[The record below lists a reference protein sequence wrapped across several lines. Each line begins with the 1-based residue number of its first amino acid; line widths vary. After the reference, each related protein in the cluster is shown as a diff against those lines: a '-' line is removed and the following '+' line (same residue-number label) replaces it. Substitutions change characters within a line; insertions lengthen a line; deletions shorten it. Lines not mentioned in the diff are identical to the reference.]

1 MTGPPGDRNGR
12 DPSRVEP
19 AGTVRDVTVEVDD
32 QGGQPVDDDPAD
44 ERPIADDVVEDEVV
58 DDGEVVAPVPA
69 EPWLDRINRRLR
81 GIHPAAWLTLTG
93 AVVFAWVFGR
103 LGVQHHRNF
112 GTWAFD
118 MGIYDQS
125 FWLVSRGGQS
135 FVTVRGLE
143 FWGHHF
149 NPVAIA
155 FAPFYWLGAG
165 PEFLY
170 VAQATALGAAAI
182 PTYLIARDRFSNH
195 WMGFV
200 FAVVYLLYAPVQ
212 WISWANFHPEA
223 LVILPML
230 FAWWFAMRRSWRACV
245 IALVVAMSCREDA
258 ALAVA
263 IMGAVLMFTFRGDR
277 GERHDK
283 RMAIVIGVLGVAWYV
298 VATKLI
304 IPHFNGGEAPFYI
317 EYFYGRYGGST
328 TEIARTI
335 LERPDMVVSDATQP
349 DRIRFYRDLL
359 LPWGGVPLAAPL
371 HLLMAFPQLLAS
383 VIGASPYAR
392 MIRYQYTAVM
402 IAPIVIAGIEGAR
415 LLWRY
420 RFVRVALVPWLL
432 VCAYVT
438 NVAWSP
444 SPLGTNDAVWSVSHP
459 RHEAMRDAVEMV
471 PDDAAVTATYSMLPH
486 LSQRERIYDW
496 PNPWV
501 PSYWGND
508 DIERLPDPSVI
519 DYVVIDR
526 TQVGDAQL
534 ELLDELVGPDGE
546 FEVLMDVDDIVVG
559 RRRNA
564 GE

>member
-1 MTGPPGDRNGR
+1 M
-12 DPSRVEP
+12 
-19 AGTVRDVTVEVDD
+19 TVEVEDEESPD
-32 QGGQPVDDDPAD
+32 GQTIADRFSDPDGRAVTEDLVEDGVAGSPTTPSMMPAD
-44 ERPIADDVVEDEVV
+44 S
-58 DDGEVVAPVPA
+58 
-69 EPWLDRINRRLR
+69 RIVRAGRRLR
-81 GIHPAAWLTLTG
+81 HIHPAAWLTFAG
-93 AVVFAWVFGR
+93 AVMFAWVFGR

-112 GTWAFD
+112 GTWAYD

-149 NPVAIA
+149 NPIAIA

-165 PEFLY
+165 PDFLY
-170 VAQATALGAAAI
+170 VAQASALGAAAI
-182 PTYLIARDRFSNH
+182 PTYLIARDRFSNE

-200 FAVVYLLYAPVQ
+200 FALVYLMYAPVQ

-223 LVILPML
+223 LVILPLL
-230 FAWWFAMRRSWRACV
+230 FAWWFAMRRSWRACIAAVV
-245 IALVVAMSCREDA
+245 IAMSCREDA
-258 ALAVA
+258 ALAVV
-263 IMGAVLMFTFRGDR
+263 IMGLVLWITFRADRGDR
-277 GERHDK
+277 RDR
-283 RMAIVIGVLGVAWYV
+283 RMAIVVGLLGVAWYA

-304 IPHFNGGEAPFYI
+304 IPHFNGGEEPFYI
-317 EYFYGRYGGST
+317 DYFYGRYGGSA
-328 TEIARTI
+328 TEIVRTI

-371 HLLMAFPQLLAS
+371 ELLMALPQLLAS
-383 VIGASPYAR
+383 VIGSSPYAR

-402 IAPIVIAGIEGAR
+402 IAPIVIAAVGGAK

-420 RFVRVALVPWLL
+420 RLVRIALVPWLL
-432 VCAYVT
+432 ACAYVT

-444 SPLGTNDAVWSVSHP
+444 SPLGTGDAVWSTDQP
-459 RHEAMRDAVEMV
+459 RLEAMRDAIALV
-471 PDDAAVTATYSMLPH
+471 PDDAAVTATYTMLPH
-486 LSQRERIYDW
+486 LTHREQIYNW

-508 DIERLPDPSVI
+508 DTERLPDPEVI
-519 DYVVIDR
+519 EFVVVDR
-526 TQVGDAQL
+526 SQVGADQA
-534 ELLDELVGPDGE
+534 ELLERLVGVDGE

-559 RRRNA
+559 RRREA
-564 GE
+564 TG

>member
-1 MTGPPGDRNGR
+1 MTL
-12 DPSRVEP
+12 
-19 AGTVRDVTVEVDD
+19 EVDD
-32 QGGQPVDDDPAD
+32 QGGPGGQPVGDDRPDDPDGGATTD
-44 ERPIADDVVEDEVV
+44 EPIDDALV
-58 DDGEVVAPVPA
+58 DLGTEPPA
-69 EPWLDRINRRLR
+69 TVTVPWLDRVGRRAAE
-81 GIHPAAWLTLTG
+81 IHPAAWLTLAG
-93 AVVFAWVFGR
+93 AVIFAWVFGR

-149 NPVAIA
+149 NPIAIA

-170 VAQATALGAAAI
+170 VAQAAALGAAAI
-182 PTYLIARDRFSNH
+182 PTYLIARDRFSNQ

-200 FAVVYLLYAPVQ
+200 FAVVYLMYAPVQ

-230 FAWWFAMRRSWRACV
+230 FAWWFAMRRSWTPCIV
-245 IALVVAMSCREDA
+245 ALVVAMSCREDA

-263 IMGAVLMFTFRGDR
+263 IMGFVLWVMFHGGR

-283 RMAIVIGVLGVAWYV
+283 RMAIVIGVLGVTWYA

-304 IPHFNGGEAPFYI
+304 IPHFNGGEEPFYI

-328 TEIARTI
+328 TEIAKTI

-371 HLLMAFPQLLAS
+371 QLLMALPQLLAS
-383 VIGASPYAR
+383 VIGSSPYAR

-402 IAPIVIAGIEGAR
+402 IAPIVVAAVEGAK
-415 LLWRY
+415 LIWRY
-420 RFVRVALVPWLL
+420 RFVRLALVPWLL

-444 SPLGTNDAVWSVSHP
+444 SPLSKNDAVWSVDHP
-459 RHEAMRDAVEMV
+459 RLEAMRDAVAMV
-471 PDDAAVTATYSMLPH
+471 PDDVTVTATYSMLPH
-486 LSQRERIYDW
+486 LSRREQIYDW

-508 DIERLPDPSVI
+508 DTDRLPDPKII

-526 TQVGDAQL
+526 TQVGEAQL
-534 ELLDELVGPDGE
+534 DLLDRLVGPDGE

-559 RRRNA
+559 RRRDA
-564 GE
+564 DE